1 MTTKKETAKK
11 VTKKE
16 KKDYLLE
23 VVMNNETFTVETNDL
38 NEALIAM
45 KPEQLLSEVY
55 VKVTKG
61 EAVCERRLSLVE
73 AKRVFQVEVN
83 REVFVNNLLIVN
95 G

>member
-1 MTTKKETAKK
+1 MKTPTAKK
-11 VTKKE
+11 VEKKA

-23 VVMNNETFTVETNDL
+23 VVMNNESYKVETDDL
-38 NEALIAM
+38 NQALVDL
-45 KPEQLLSEVY
+45 KPEQLLSEVF

-61 EAVCERRLSLVE
+61 EATCERRLSLVE

>member
-1 MTTKKETAKK
+1 MKKEPAKK
-11 VTKKE
+11 VVKKV

-23 VVMNNETFTVETNDL
+23 VVMNNETYSVETNDL
-38 NEALIAM
+38 NQALVDL

-61 EAVCERRLSLVE
+61 EAVCERRLSLIE

>member
-1 MTTKKETAKK
+1 MKTPTKK
-11 VTKKE
+11 VTPK

-23 VVMNNETFTVETNDL
+23 VVMNNENYSVETDDL
-38 NEALIAM
+38 NQALIDLT
-45 KPEQLLSEVY
+45 PEQLLSEVY

-61 EAVCERRLSLVE
+61 EAVVERRLSLVE
-73 AKRVFQVEVN
+73 AKRVFKVEVN